1 MTSSQSSTPEV
12 KPDLDFDD
20 ELVEVDGTEVIRPAL
35 DVVLEPGSV
44 AELRVL
50 KVGGHSKN
58 TASGYYNDFDKL
70 AEAAAEWS
78 GRVPGVYVT
87 LNPVLPALLARRAN
101 RFVEWAG
108 TTTQD
113 NGILERRWLPLDF
126 DAVRPSGIS
135 STDAQHEA
143 ALERAKECRDW
154 LVGLGF
160 SPNSLV
166 LADSGNGAHLLVR
179 LDLPNDDE
187 STALVNRCL
196 KAADLYLSDDTVKV
210 DCGVGNAARI
220 WKVYGTLAAKG
231 DSTADRPHRPAA
243 LMEFPKRQK
252 VAPHELLER
261 LAARAPHDV

>member
-1 MTSSQSSTPEV
+1 MTSSTQQTHEV
-12 KPDLDFDD
+12 NPNLYFDD
-20 ELVEVDGTEVIRPAL
+20 DLVEVDRTGPIRKAL

-44 AELRVL
+44 AELRVP
-50 KVGGHSKN
+50 KTERTKTV
-58 TASGYYNDFDKL
+58 SGYFDDFDKL

-78 GRVPGVYVT
+78 DQAPGVYVT
-87 LNPVLPALLARRAN
+87 LNPVLPDLLARTSNRAKG
-101 RFVEWAG
+101 WAEN
-108 TTTQD
+108 TTTDSQ
-113 NGILERRWLPLDF
+113 IVRRRWLPLDF

-143 ALERAKECRDW
+143 ALERARECQDW

-160 SPNSLV
+160 SPDSLV

-231 DSTADRPHRPAA
+231 DNVPDRPHRLAA
-243 LMEFPKRQK
+243 LLEFPKRQK

-261 LAARAPHDV
+261 LAARAPRDV